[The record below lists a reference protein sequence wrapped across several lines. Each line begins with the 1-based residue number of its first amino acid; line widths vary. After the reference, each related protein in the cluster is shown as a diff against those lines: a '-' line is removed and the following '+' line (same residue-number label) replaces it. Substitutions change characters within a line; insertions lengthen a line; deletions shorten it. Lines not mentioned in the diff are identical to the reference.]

1 MLVNKI
7 KDKLSYNIQNNE
19 LTNEELIQIIEH
31 IGSYLNI
38 RTISDY
44 AKNNN
49 ISYNGAKKF
58 RKNITIFGVKF
69 IIDND

>member
-7 KDKLSYNIQNNE
+7 KNRLSYNIQNNE

-31 IGSYLNI
+31 IGYYLNI

-44 AKNNN
+44 AKNNS

-58 RKNITIFGVKF
+58 RKNVTIFGVKF
-69 IIDND
+69 IIDNE